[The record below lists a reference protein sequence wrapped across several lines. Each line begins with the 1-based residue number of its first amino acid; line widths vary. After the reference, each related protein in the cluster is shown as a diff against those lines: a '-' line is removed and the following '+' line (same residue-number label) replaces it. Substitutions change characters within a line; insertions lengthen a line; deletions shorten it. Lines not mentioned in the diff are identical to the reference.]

1 MNYADYH
8 THPVNKLIHFICIPF
23 IVLTTINF
31 LTLIKIKLL
40 NLELYEVLAIS
51 LLVYYLINYGFF
63 VFTIMMIYYFFVM
76 LIAFNWR
83 LRNNWIFE
91 SILIF
96 TLSWVLQFLGHYIE
110 GNRPAL
116 MTSLTQAITE
126 APLFSISYIFPFNI
140 I

>member
-1 MNYADYH
+1 
-8 THPVNKLIHFICIPF
+8 
-23 IVLTTINF
+23 
-31 LTLIKIKLL
+31 
-40 NLELYEVLAIS
+40 
-51 LLVYYLINYGFF
+51 
-63 VFTIMMIYYFFVM
+63 MMIYYFFIM

-83 LRNNWIFE
+83 FRKNWIFE

-110 GNRPAL
+110 GNRYAL
-116 MTSLTQAITE
+116 MNSLTQAITE